1 MNRISFVYLTATFM
15 LVGCLITSNVYTAKT
30 GGGSGSS
37 ASSGSTSTGAPGST
51 SGSSSFMTRLRDTAS
66 RITDAL
72 PSKKKDD
79 SSKPGWVA
87 PRERLTREEQT
98 LLESTA
104 AAQRKAAEKA
114 DKKLAQTQ
122 AEIDALKTKIAS
134 TSDDQ
139 EKAKHEQE
147 LAAKS
152 QRINKLTEK
161 KDLAQSK
168 AAQTDERISKAN
180 APIQVKQPDGTFKE
194 ISLRDW
200 DNMTA
205 RERKDAFYRG
215 LGKDSDERKAAKE
228 AYMASLTQKEQREHK
243 EHSEDKKSKVALAG
257 GVGTL
262 GALGTVGTIGATAL
276 ISGGVAAVKAI
287 SDDDDKKSGS
297 GQAQV
302 QIFEGGAQPTGSG
315 VESGMFQPTGAG
327 DTASTDAAG
336 PADAGFTAV
345 SPID

>member
-15 LVGCLITSNVYTAKT
+15 LAGCLITNNVYTAKT
-30 GGGSGSS
+30 GGGSASS
-37 ASSGSTSTGAPGST
+37 VSSGSTSTGAPGNT

-66 RITDAL
+66 RITNAL
-72 PSKKKDD
+72 PSKKKND
-79 SSKPGWVA
+79 SSKPGWVPPA
-87 PRERLTREEQT
+87 QDRERFSRETQND
-98 LLESTA
+98 LENTA
-104 AAQRKAAEKA
+104 AQARARREKLEA
-114 DKKLAQTQ
+114 RVQ
-122 AEIDALKTKIAS
+122 ELKTPGAPLTDDEQKALTKKIAKKES
-134 TSDDQ
+134 EATALR
-139 EKAKHEQE
+139 EK
-147 LAAKS
+147 
-152 QRINKLTEK
+152 EK
-161 KDLAQSK
+161 NIS
-168 AAQTDERISKAN
+168 ERIAKAT

-215 LGKDSDERKAAKE
+215 LDKDSDQRKAAKE

-243 EHSEDKKSKVALAG
+243 EHSDDRKSKVALAG
-257 GVGTL
+257 GVGTI
-262 GALGTVGTIGATAL
+262 GALGTIGTIGASAL
-276 ISGGVAAVKAI
+276 ISGGVAAVKAV
-287 SDDDDKKSGS
+287 SDDDDKKSSS

-315 VESGMFQPTGAG
+315 VESGTFQPTGGTG
-327 DTASTDAAG
+327 DPTTTDTPS